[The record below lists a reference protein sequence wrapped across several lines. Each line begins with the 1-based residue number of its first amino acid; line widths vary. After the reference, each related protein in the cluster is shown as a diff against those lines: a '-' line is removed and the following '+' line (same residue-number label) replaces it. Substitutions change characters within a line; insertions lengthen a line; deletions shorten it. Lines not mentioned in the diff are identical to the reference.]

1 MYKKL
6 VIKDN
11 KLVGGV
17 MYGDTA
23 DGPWYFQ
30 LIKDKRDIHD
40 IRDSLIFGQSL
51 VGDVGHAGQQQG
63 GRPCPTAPRSA
74 AATG

>member
-1 MYKKL
+1 VYKKL

-30 LIKDKRDIHD
+30 LLKDGRDIHD
-40 IRDSLIFGQSL
+40 IRDHLIFGQN
-51 VGDVGHAGQQQG
+51 AGRRRRSCRQQQG
-63 GRPCPTAPRSA
+63 RLDG
-74 AATG
+74 